1 MTQTTHTICEQTMTH
16 YFPTQKLM
24 TWLLIILINS
34 ILSVSV
40 AQTAIPPLN
49 NGVMDSA
56 NVLKASEKAKLD
68 EKIMQFERESGSQIA
83 VLIIP
88 QLNNEDIVDYGVR
101 VMEKWKLGRKDI
113 DDGVLLIISVNDRKT
128 RLEVGYGLE
137 GAIPDITAAKILN
150 EYLAPHF
157 KNQNYYQGI
166 NQATYAII
174 ALIQV
179 ELLTQNFKEEEEV
192 ITEYVHTKSNFGF
205 IFFITIAL
213 ILLYYLYRLKP
224 KATFLLSMSAAIL
237 AIFISHVYIGVLPA
251 SIVIGVCVFMF
262 VSLIHMLIH
271 HPEKVSFSSTKT
283 DNSNHHDRS
292 PHISRSETT
301 NTNSSQSYTSSAP
314 NSNDRHGRGG
324 KSGGGGATG
333 GW

>member
-1 MTQTTHTICEQTMTH
+1 MKNYLPI
-16 YFPTQKLM
+16 QKFM

-34 ILSVSV
+34 VLSVSM

-49 NGVMDSA
+49 NGVMDST
-56 NVLKASEKAKLD
+56 NVLKASEKSKLD

-83 VLIIP
+83 ILIIP

-101 VMEKWKLGRKDI
+101 VMEEWKLGRKNI
-113 DDGVLLIISVNDRKT
+113 DDGVLLIISVNDRKM

-137 GAIPDITAAKILN
+137 GAIPDVTASKILN

-174 ALIQV
+174 ALIQA
-179 ELLTQNFKEEEEV
+179 EALTKTSYSKTEKV
-192 ITEYVHTKSNFGF
+192 IPEYSYTKSNFGF
-205 IFFITIAL
+205 IFIIVMAL
-213 ILLYYLYRLKP
+213 ILLFYLYRWKP
-224 KATFLLSMSAAIL
+224 KATFLLSMSVAIL
-237 AIFISHVYIGVLPA
+237 AVFISNVYIGVLPA
-251 SIVIGVCVFMF
+251 SIVIGICVFMF
-262 VSLIHMLIH
+262 VALIHMLIH
-271 HPEKVSFSSTKT
+271 HPEEVSFSSTKT
-283 DNSNHHDRS
+283 ANSNHHYRS
-292 PHISRSETT
+292 THSSRS
-301 NTNSSQSYTSSAP
+301 NTSNTSSSRSNTSSASP